1 MVTPSSFNRRSGP
14 TRAERA
20 WPPIRPPTYPRR
32 AVALRCSEPD
42 PWRHL
47 PIRRG
52 RVSMRHAHPHPP
64 PISRMAR
71 LLAHLLRRCS
81 GRDDCK
87 ASATPSTPTMGMEL
101 RILSRQSHP
110 SNARTALPRPSTR
123 PAPTS
128 SAHGGCFCQIARKR
142 ICRPRRRGRLHHQT
156 FKARSAPIDLVE
168 IKTAAG
174 ILACGLPGSISL
186 EQNAAAP
193 PPRFSKLEPS

>member
-20 WPPIRPPTYPRR
+20 WLPIRPPTYPRR

-101 RILSRQSHP
+101 RILSRQSPLECTNCTTATFDQARAHFERAWRVFL
-110 SNARTALPRPSTR
+110 SNRTKADLQASKTR
-123 PAPTS
+123 APTS
-128 SAHGGCFCQIARKR
+128 PDFQSQISTHRSCGNQNGR
-142 ICRPRRRGRLHHQT
+142 RHSRLRPT
-156 FKARSAPIDLVE
+156 
-168 IKTAAG
+168 
-174 ILACGLPGSISL
+174 GLNI
-186 EQNAAAP
+186 N
-193 PPRFSKLEPS
+193 